1 MAPRSRNPFGFGPW
15 VVTFFTVVVYAGLF
29 AALIVTHHVLPPA
42 PSTPTPHKWP
52 GVNITQAWNDL
63 EHLSS
68 AYHPF
73 NSRENVAV
81 RKWLLARVRDIL
93 DANKVEWKEA
103 AQHTKAALPVTVF
116 DRDVSNVTYTD
127 SRDYTVYYESNNIM
141 VYVRGAEDSEDEW
154 WLNKTTYSGPGGV
167 LVNAHFDS
175 VSTGFGATDD
185 GVGVISVLQLLSHF
199 TKQENQPHRG
209 ILFLLN
215 NGEEDGLYGAKAFTR
230 HPLAQF
236 PRAFLNLEG
245 AGAGGRATLF
255 RSTDT
260 EVTKFYSKSPRPFGS
275 VISGDGFKRGLVRSG
290 TDYSVFVDD
299 LGMRGLDVA
308 FMEPRARYHTNQDNA
323 RETSVESL
331 WHLLSAA

>member
-73 NSRENVAV
+73 NSRENVGV

-103 AQHTKAALPVTVF
+103 AQHTNAALPVTVF
-116 DRDVSNVTYTD
+116 DRDFSNVTYTD
-127 SRDYTVYYESNNIM
+127 PRDYTVYYESNNIM
-141 VYVRGAEDSEDEW
+141 VYVRGAQDSDDEW

-245 AGAGGRATLF
+245 AGAGGRATL
-255 RSTDT
+255 
-260 EVTKFYSKSPRPFGS
+260 
-275 VISGDGFKRGLVRSG
+275 
-290 TDYSVFVDD
+290 
-299 LGMRGLDVA
+299 
-308 FMEPRARYHTNQDNA
+308 
-323 RETSVESL
+323 
-331 WHLLSAA
+331 